1 MAIRIEPL
9 TKDLVPAVKE
19 FNQRLEAGGCHAYQF
34 PESEIPLWL
43 PRIEDRKIYQEYFAA
58 VEDDSVRGAYIL
70 KHQEFS
76 FRGRILSIGFFHLP
90 ISEGIVNRAYGGL
103 GLRLLLDALRR
114 QPYLFALGMGGYDE
128 PLPKLLK
135 GLRWNLFAVPFYFK
149 VVHPARFLRNI
160 QFLRNTRLRR
170 LAMDVLAASGL
181 GWLGIK
187 TAHAFLR
194 RTRRPAGVEVVDE
207 FGAWADELWNRCQ
220 TSYGMA
226 AVRDCTVLNIL
237 YPRENRRF
245 IRVRISQGG
254 RVQGWAVLLNT
265 LMSDHKYFGNLR
277 LGSIVDCLAAPEDAA
292 PVIAGAT
299 AVLQKLG
306 VDLLASNQSHAAWC
320 AALKASGFIQGPS
333 NFLFAA
339 SEKLS
344 QLLSPFGENRTQLHL
359 NRGDGDGPIHL

>member
-9 TKDLVPAVKE
+9 TKDLIPAVRE
-19 FNQRLEAGGCHAYQF
+19 FNRRLEAGGCHAYQF

-43 PRIEDRKIYQEYFAA
+43 PRIENRRIYQEYFAA

-90 ISEGIVNRAYGGL
+90 ISEGIVNRAYGSL

-135 GLRWNLFAVPFYFK
+135 GLRWNLFGVPFYFK

-160 QFLRNTRLRR
+160 QFLRKTRLRS

-194 RTRRPAGVEVVDE
+194 RTRPPAGVEVVGE
-207 FGAWADELWNRCQ
+207 FGAWADELWNHCQ
-220 TSYGMA
+220 ASYGMA
-226 AVRDCTVLNIL
+226 AVRDRTVLNIL
-237 YPRENRRF
+237 YPRENQRF

-254 RVQGWAVLLNT
+254 RVLGWAVLLNT
-265 LMSDHKYFGNLR
+265 PMSDHKYFGNLR
-277 LGSIVDCLAAPEDAA
+277 LGSIVDCLAASEDAT
-292 PVIAGAT
+292 PVIAGA
-299 AVLQKLG
+299 AAALQELG
-306 VDLLASNQSHAAWC
+306 VDLVVSNQSHAAWC

-344 QLLSPFGENRTQLHL
+344 ELLFPFEENKTQLHL